1 MPISLHLHV
10 SPDISQVA
18 CLVELSAPGLLVLSL
33 PQVAVYPPSGSCIS
47 PLSMPRLLVLS
58 LPQEHGM
65 ALGLAPPQP
74 HWNLS
79 GLAAAAEVRLRVR
92 VGVRARVRVRVRG

>member
-1 MPISLHLHV
+1 MGEEHGPISLYLHV
-10 SPDISQVA
+10 SPYISQVA
-18 CLVELSAPGLLVLSL
+18 CLVELSKPG
-33 PQVAVYPPSGSCIS
+33 
-47 PLSMPRLLVLS
+47 LLVLS

-79 GLAAAAEVRLRVR
+79 GLAAAAEVRLRAR
-92 VGVRARVRVRVRG
+92 VGD